1 MSARDIRRAAER
13 GHIQTNWLEGYCS
26 FSFGSYQRVDRR
38 HFGALRML
46 NEDWI
51 ASASG
56 FAMHPHENLEIL
68 LIPLQ
73 SVTAH
78 KDSLG
83 NRMNVCLDELLVM
96 HAGRGICHSQMNAS
110 DTEPDHHL
118 RLCFCP
124 SYVAM
129 SPQWRLYALIQS
141 CVGTDGSYGPAAIVS
156 LGCPQSTSRREYFVR
171 RCSPIVY

>member
-38 HFGALRML
+38 HFGALRVL

-51 ASASG
+51 APASG

-83 NRMNVCLDELLVM
+83 NRMNVCLDELLVV
-96 HAGRGICHSQMNAS
+96 HTGRGIRHSQMNAS

-118 RLCFCP
+118 QLWFLPLQRGGEP
-124 SYVAM
+124 AM
-129 SPQWRLYALIQS
+129 AH
-141 CVGTDGSYGPAAIVS
+141 
-156 LGCPQSTSRREYFVR
+156 VR
-171 RCSPIVY
+171 FDPVMCRNRWEL